1 MVENERTKEITNN
14 LNQKIS
20 TFLSK
25 TEYSDKVKLEL
36 NIICYGLRVT
46 KDFMKSY
53 GKLPYKQNQLKKQ
66 NQMN

>member
-25 TEYSDKVKLEL
+25 TEYSYKVKLEL
-36 NIICYGLRVT
+36 NIIY
-46 KDFMKSY
+46 
-53 GKLPYKQNQLKKQ
+53 
-66 NQMN
+66 